1 MPAELSSSEAARRAQ
16 QSTAATLTKPGGA
29 PPQEQEHLPCPR
41 CDSTNTKF
49 CYYNNYNF
57 SQPRHFC
64 KSCRRYWTHGGTLR
78 DIPVG
83 GGTRKNA
90 KRSRTSATTAASFAG
105 PIIDNNIDNLPLP
118 ATPVLVPLT
127 ASQGFSVHFGGGSDG
142 KGNGGC
148 GSGALGG
155 SFTSLLNTPGP
166 AGILA
171 LGRFGHGLGHG
182 LEDVGCGLGRGL
194 WSFPGIGD
202 SGAGVGGHG
211 GVTVTAGLDNTWQFG
226 SAGQNGF
233 VGGDCFSW
241 PELAISTPA
250 NGFK

>member
-1 MPAELSSSEAARRAQ
+1 MPTELSSCETTRRPPLSAAPI
-16 QSTAATLTKPGGA
+16 LTKPEGA

-78 DIPVG
+78 DIPIG
-83 GGTRKNA
+83 GGTRRNA
-90 KRSRTSATTAASFAG
+90 KRSRTSATTVASFVG
-105 PIIDNNIDNLPLP
+105 PDNNIDDLPLHS
-118 ATPVLVPLT
+118 TPVLVPLT
-127 ASQGFSVHFGGGSDG
+127 ASQGFPVHFGGGGDG
-142 KGNGGC
+142 KGSGGC

-155 SFTSLLNTPGP
+155 SFTSLLSAPGP
-166 AGILA
+166 AGILT

-182 LEDVGCGLGRGL
+182 LEDMECGLGRGL

-202 SGAGVGGHG
+202 GGAGVGGHV
-211 GVTVTAGLDNTWQFG
+211 GVSVTAGLDSTWQFESG
-226 SAGQNGF
+226 PENCFA
-233 VGGDCFSW
+233 GGDCFSW